1 MARMLPFMYQQYPG
15 MQQHIQQL
23 QAVQQQ
29 QQQQNTATN
38 HTAAN
43 PFLNSILAH
52 HLATAS
58 AANQTHQSRFVIL
71 RLFKQNIISVSNFN
85 RLIVL
90 KS

>member
-29 QQQQNTATN
+29 QQQQQNTATS
-38 HTAAN
+38 HTAN

-52 HLATAS
+52 HLANAS
-58 AANQTHQSRFVIL
+58 TTANQTHQSRFV
-71 RLFKQNIISVSNFN
+71 NH
-85 RLIVL
+85 LIQT
-90 KS
+90 K